1 MWSRLTPAKVC
12 APSRR
17 LVQKAIGFVT
27 ASALL
32 LPGATAGADDAW
44 PAKLFNPA
52 PISEDVVLPMPCGG
66 SMVFR
71 KVQVPG
77 SGILDDYQ
85 VKLGDPDQA
94 LAFSEYAHPEYI
106 AAPFTGSGASPSSGR
121 YYLMA
126 KYETSKLQYD
136 AVTAAKCPAANLI
149 GRTPVSDVT
158 WLDAVEFAAK
168 YTDWLLANA
177 RKSLPV
183 AGDAVSFLRLPTEAE
198 WEYAERGGIAVSPT
212 EFAARTFPMPDG
224 MERYAW
230 FAGSQS
236 ANGKVQLT
244 GLLQPNPLGLH
255 DMLGNVDEYVMDA
268 YRLNRV
274 SRAHG
279 RAGGYIVK
287 GGNYL
292 TSGQDI
298 RSSYRSEVSPY
309 SDKGPRKSKT
319 TGFRLVISAPVLTDQ
334 QDIADAKAEW
344 AKLGTAA
351 ATASDAGKPL
361 EDPVQEL
368 AALAQQTGGDPALKS
383 RLENLEQKVKSV
395 LLAQQDQQARA
406 NRTMLRLG
414 AWLGQKLHDDQINTN
429 IVRETYQARV
439 ASSSDQDP
447 MAKRYK
453 DMLNQNEQAL
463 GANMKFYTDLVIR
476 VGDDYDPEQFAKQ
489 QEILKTE
496 LTNAGVTQLSR
507 YADVFLQHI
516 RQYANDKKVHS
527 ADWLKDLAAVADK

>member
-1 MWSRLTPAKVC
+1 MWSRLTPAKVF

-17 LVQKAIGFVT
+17 LVGFIT
-27 ASALL
+27 YALL
-32 LPGATAGADDAW
+32 LSAGNAGADDAW

-52 PISEDVVLPMPCGG
+52 PISEDVILPMPCGG

-94 LAFSEYAHPEYI
+94 LAFSEYAHPDYI
-106 AAPFTGSGASPSSGR
+106 AAPFSGAGSGR

-126 KYETSKLQYD
+126 KYEISKLQYD
-136 AVTAAKCPAANLI
+136 AIMGTNCPAANLI
-149 GRTPVSDVT
+149 GRSPVSDVT
-158 WLDAVEFAAK
+158 WLEAVEFAAK
-168 YTDWLLANA
+168 YTDWLLTNA
-177 RKSLPV
+177 RKSLPS
-183 AGDAVSFLRLPTEAE
+183 AGDAISFLRLATEAE

-224 MERYAW
+224 MERYVW
-230 FAGSQS
+230 FAGSKS

-292 TSGQDI
+292 TSEQDI

-319 TGFRLVISAPVLTDQ
+319 TGFRLVISAPVLTDP
-334 QDIADAKAEW
+334 QDISDAKAEW
-344 AKLGTAA
+344 AKLGTGGAKP
-351 ATASDAGKPL
+351 SDADKPL

-368 AALAQQTGGDPALKS
+368 AALAQQTDGNTALKS

-439 ASSSDQDP
+439 ASSSEQDQ
-447 MAKRYK
+447 MAERYK
-453 DMLNQNEQAL
+453 EMLNQNEQAL
-463 GANMKFYTDLVIR
+463 AANMKFYTDLVIR
-476 VGDDYDPEQFAKQ
+476 VGDDYNPEQFTKQ

-496 LTNAGVTQLSR
+496 LTSAGVTQLSH

>member
-1 MWSRLTPAKVC
+1 MAV
-12 APSRR
+12 
-17 LVQKAIGFVT
+17 
-27 ASALL
+27 
-32 LPGATAGADDAW
+32 AGAILLAAGGAEAQEAW

-71 KVQVPG
+71 KIQVPG
-77 SGILDDYQ
+77 NGILDDYQ
-85 VKLGDPDQA
+85 VKLGDPDQT
-94 LAFSEYAHPEYI
+94 LAFSEYAHPDYI
-106 AAPFTGSGASPSSGR
+106 AAPFTGSGSGR

-136 AVTAAKCPAANLI
+136 AVMGANCPAANLV
-149 GRTPVSDVT
+149 GRTPVSEIS
-158 WLDAVEFAAK
+158 WLDAAAFAAK

-177 RKSLPV
+177 PKSLPA

-212 EFAARTFPMPDG
+212 EFAMRTFPMPDG
-224 MERYAW
+224 MERYVW
-230 FAGSQS
+230 FGGSKS

-255 DMLGNVDEYVMDA
+255 DMLGNVDEFVADA

-274 SRAHG
+274 SRLHG

-292 TSGQDI
+292 TSEQDI
-298 RSSYRSEVSPY
+298 RSSYRSEVSPFT
-309 SDKGPRKSKT
+309 DKGERKSKT
-319 TGFRLVISAPVLTDQ
+319 TGFRLVVSAPVLTDQ
-334 QDIADAKAEW
+334 QDIAQAKAEW
-344 AKLGTAA
+344 AKLGTALAKNEA
-351 ATASDAGKPL
+351 AQPL

-368 AALAQQTGGDPALKS
+368 AALAQQTDGNMVLKS
-383 RLENLEQKVKSV
+383 RLENLEQKVKAV
-395 LLAQQDQQARA
+395 LLAQQDQQDRA

-414 AWLGQKLHDDQINTN
+414 AWLGQKLHDDQIDTN
-429 IVRETYQARV
+429 IVRETYETRV
-439 ASSSDQDP
+439 ASTSEQDP

-453 DMLNQNEQAL
+453 DMLNQNERAL
-463 GANMKFYTDLVIR
+463 AANVKFYTDLVIR
-476 VGDDYDPEQFAKQ
+476 VGDDYNPGQFAKQ
-489 QEILKTE
+489 QEILKAE
-496 LTNAGVTQLSR
+496 LTNAGVTQLSS

-527 ADWLKDLAAVADK
+527 ADWLKDLAKVADK